1 MVAAM
6 VDAEVNRQALM
17 IAYINDFRLMM
28 WVAVLILPLVFLF
41 RPSAS
46 RGDIPPPLLE

>member
-17 IAYINDFRLMM
+17 IAYLNDFRLMM
-28 WVAVLILPLVFLF
+28 WVAVLVLPLVILF
-41 RPSAS
+41 RPGRSA
-46 RGDIPPPLLE
+46 GDLPPVIE